1 MKYVLITLIMLLALW
16 FAYWCGSLA
25 AYENPEIAG
34 DVIWLQ
40 YCARNWLKEVPVS
53 VSLNGETWTVLV
65 YIDHAV
71 LASRTDPQIP
81 EGAGVGWNDRWCWQG
96 NANPI
101 WCGSEEEEIVKSG
114 PKPILVCWTMM
125 SWSS

>member
-1 MKYVLITLIMLLALW
+1 VKIVAHVITTILILLTMW
-16 FAYWCGSLA
+16 FAYWCSTLA
-25 AYENPEIAG
+25 AYENPEITG
-34 DVIWLQ
+34 EVIWLQ

-81 EGAGVGWNDRWCWQG
+81 EGAGVGWNDYSCWQG
-96 NANPI
+96 DAVEVE
-101 WCGSEEEEIVKSG
+101 CE
-114 PKPILVCWTMM
+114 
-125 SWSS
+125 